1 MARWYP
7 MIFKL
12 ALRNIIGNGWRS
24 LINIFIIAAVLIS
37 LIWMEAMWYSW
48 LVLAK
53 TEQKQWEFASGQ
65 LRSKNYDPYDA
76 FSWEKSY
83 APIPA
88 EVLPHVASG
97 DVVPILYAP
106 SVIYPGGRQLNA
118 MVKGIP
124 AGQKVLKLPSSSLA
138 VTEEGPLPA
147 LIGTKMAKT
156 TKLQAGDIF
165 TLRVKD
171 SSGAFNAVDLQ
182 VADVMDCPVPS
193 LDMGTVWVDL
203 GALREARLL
212 PDVATVLVLR
222 DKSLQSVNAPQYEVI
237 TDKEF
242 FADLNE
248 MVMTK
253 ATGQAVLFLLMIFL
267 AMLAIFDTQALAIFK
282 RRKEIGMLSALG
294 MTKGQITRLFTL
306 EGTLYMLF
314 ATVATLILGFP
325 LFWYFAGKGF
335 ALPGGVDFGVVGFDR
350 PLKFVYPL
358 PLILL
363 TLVLMFMLTAFVSWL
378 PVRKIASLNVVE
390 ALKGGRH
397 A

>member
-1 MARWYP
+1 

-12 ALRNIIGNGWRS
+12 AFRNILGNGWRS

-37 LIWMEAMWYSW
+37 LIWMEAMWFSW

-53 TEQKQWEFASGQ
+53 TQQKEWEFASGI
-65 LRSKNYDPYDA
+65 LRSENYDPYDA

-97 DVVPILYAP
+97 AVVPILYAP
-106 SVIYPGGRQLNA
+106 GVIYPGGRQLNA

-124 AGQKVLKLPSSSLA
+124 AGQTVLKLPSGSLSGDA
-138 VTEEGPLPA
+138 DGLIPA
-147 LIGTKMAKT
+147 MIGANMAKT
-156 TKLQAGDIF
+156 SKLEPGDVF

-171 SSGAFNAVDLQ
+171 SAGAFNAVDLQ
-182 VADVMDCPVPS
+182 VAKIMDCPVPS
-193 LDMGTVWVDL
+193 LDIGTVWMDL

-212 PDVATVLVLR
+212 DDVATVLVLK
-222 DKSLQSVNAPQYEVI
+222 DPVLQTVSAPRYKLI
-237 TDKEF
+237 TEKEY

-248 MVMTK
+248 IVKTK
-253 ATGQAVLFLLMIFL
+253 ATGQSLLFLLMIFL

-282 RRKEIGMLSALG
+282 RRKEIGMLAALG
-294 MTKGQITRLFTL
+294 MTKGQITRMFTL

-314 ATVATLILGFP
+314 AIVAALVLGFP
-325 LFWYFAGKGF
+325 LFWYFAVKGF
-335 ALPGGVDFGVVGFDR
+335 SLPGGVDFGMTGFGA
-350 PLKFVYPL
+350 PIKFVYPL
-358 PLILL
+358 PLILV
-363 TLVLMFMLTAFVSWL
+363 TLALMFILTAFVSWL

-390 ALKGGRH
+390 TLKGSRN

>member
-1 MARWYP
+1 

-24 LINIFIIAAVLIS
+24 LINIGIIAAVLIS

-53 TEQKQWEFASGQ
+53 TQQKQWEFASGM
-65 LRSKNYDPYDA
+65 LRSKNYDPYDT

-88 EVLPHVASG
+88 EVLPHVESG
-97 DVVPILYAP
+97 DIVPILYAP
-106 SVIYPGGRQLNA
+106 SVIYPGGRQLSA

-124 AGQKVLKLPSSSLA
+124 AGQKVLELPSSGLA
-138 VTEEGPLPA
+138 PSEDGPIPA
-147 LIGTKMAKT
+147 LIGKNMART
-156 TKLQAGDIF
+156 TKLGIGDVF

-171 SSGAFNAVDLQ
+171 SAGAFNAVDLQ
-182 VADVMDCPVPS
+182 ITDVMDSPVPS
-193 LDMGTVWVDL
+193 LDIGTVWVDL
-203 GALREARLL
+203 SALREARLL
-212 PDVATVLVLR
+212 TDVATVLVLKE
-222 DKSLQSVNAPQYEVI
+222 KSLQSVSAPQYELI
-237 TDKEF
+237 TEKEF

-253 ATGQAVLFLLMIFL
+253 AVGQSVLFLLMIFL

-294 MTKGQITRLFTL
+294 MTKGQITRMFTL
-306 EGTLYMLF
+306 EGALYMVF
-314 ATVATLILGFP
+314 AAIASLVLGFP
-325 LFWYFAGKGF
+325 LFWYFATKGF

-363 TLVLMFMLTAFVSWL
+363 TLVLMFILTAFVSWL
-378 PVRKIASLNVVE
+378 PVRKIAALKTVD
-390 ALKGGRH
+390 ALKGGTN